1 MRLKVSAGAAVV
13 AASFLAGVCGRAV
26 AEEPYVTKVPTKADW
41 TAVASLPDFTGVWEM
56 SMGRPRPA
64 APKPASGAAAG
75 TPAPARPPRPEGPKL
90 TPAYE
95 ARRAALAAKGAED
108 NLTANCVPPGMP
120 SIMGQPYP
128 MEFLL
133 TPGKLTIVIEA
144 YMQVRHIYT
153 DGRPLPEDPDATFNG
168 HSVGRWDG
176 KVLVVQSV
184 GFSDQTLLAP
194 LIPHGPNMKIEE
206 RFRLSD
212 PDTMVIERTVTDP
225 DALAEP
231 WKSTATIKRHRE
243 YMTAEYI
250 CQENN
255 RNYVTPEGKAGLS
268 LDHP

>member
-1 MRLKVSAGAAVV
+1 MRLKVSAGATAVAAIFLMGVCSHVV
-13 AASFLAGVCGRAV
+13 AQ
-26 AEEPYVTKVPTKADW
+26 EPYVTKVPTKADW
-41 TAVASLPDFTGVWEM
+41 TAVASLPDLTGVWEM
-56 SMGRPRPA
+56 SMGRPPPP
-64 APKPASGAAAG
+64 PKPAAGAAAG
-75 TPAPARPPRPEGPKL
+75 THPPARPPRPEGPKL

-95 ARRAALAAKGAED
+95 AKRVALAAKGAED
-108 NLTANCVPPGMP
+108 NLTANCLPPGMP

-153 DGRPLPEDPDATFNG
+153 DGRPLPEDPDASFNG
-168 HSVGRWDG
+168 HSIGRWEG
-176 KVLVVQSV
+176 KTLVVQSV

-194 LIPHGPNMKIEE
+194 NILHGPNMRIEE

-212 PDTMVIERTVTDP
+212 PDTMVIDRTITDP
-225 DALAEP
+225 DALLEP
-231 WKSTATIKRHRE
+231 WKSTATIRRHRE

-250 CQENN
+250 CEENN
-255 RNYVTPEGKAGLS
+255 RNSVTPEGKAGLS